1 MDSPQ
6 QEQEGPY
13 NHLYQDS
20 VVGQDLDMAAFRN
33 QGLDSLKLIQE
44 QEKEE
49 KHVALPQQEQENNHK
64 HPYKDGV
71 VEQDQHE
78 GEAMGYPEQEFC
90 EDCYEQE
97 DYEENDCS
105 QDGYASS

>member
-78 GEAMGYPEQEFC
+78 GEAMGYPEQESC

-97 DYEENDCS
+97 DYEGNDCS